1 MEPQTIQIH
10 SLNIVSAFAEG
21 ISCRRYILLEV
32 EDVGEN
38 LNSCLRRLT
47 RIDTERVMKVTPKIM
62 NIGLTWSKVH
72 KEIDKTKA
80 SIGGWP
86 G

>member
-1 MEPQTIQIH
+1 M
-10 SLNIVSAFAEG
+10 
-21 ISCRRYILLEV
+21 LEV

-47 RIDTERVMKVTPKIM
+47 RIDTERVMKVTPTIM
-62 NIGLTWSKVH
+62 NIGLTLSKVH
-72 KEIDKTKA
+72 KEIDKTK
-80 SIGGWP
+80 GGWH